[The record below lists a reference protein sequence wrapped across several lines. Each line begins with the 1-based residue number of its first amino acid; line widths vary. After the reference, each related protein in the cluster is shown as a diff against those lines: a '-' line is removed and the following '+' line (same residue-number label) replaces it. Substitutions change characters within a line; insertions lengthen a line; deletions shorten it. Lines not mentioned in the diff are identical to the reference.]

1 MKDWIA
7 LVVCRSLCVRCG
19 NPVRALGGRIRKA
32 GSQLD
37 PWFAFGQVDSILE
50 ALTRG
55 SIPAGGRIRKASSQL
70 YFLICKSRRQRIQI
84 LLITTTQQLSSPV

>member
-1 MKDWIA
+1 MEVVSRGWIA

-19 NPVRALGGRIRKA
+19 NPVRALGGWISKA

-37 PWFAFGQVDSILE
+37 PWFSFGQVASILD

-55 SIPAGGRIRKASSQL
+55 SIPAGGRIRKTGSQL
-70 YFLICKSRRQRIQI
+70 D
-84 LLITTTQQLSSPV
+84 LLI